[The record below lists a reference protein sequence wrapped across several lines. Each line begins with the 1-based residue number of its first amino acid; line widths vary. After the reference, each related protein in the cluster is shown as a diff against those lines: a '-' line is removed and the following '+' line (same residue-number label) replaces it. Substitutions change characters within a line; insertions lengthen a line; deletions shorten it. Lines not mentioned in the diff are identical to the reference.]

1 MPVSFCKRLV
11 SSRLAQSPWQSLE
24 KLISSGSVLIFTRC
38 INSFQAFAALRDGHI
53 TSDPAIESRRSL
65 YTTTIFPTLAKAGVA
80 SATLTLAWDFTVMS
94 TTAQTG
100 RMMSMRE
107 DAFARTSGGIDYVVV
122 KKTDKPQRN
131 VARRIDGEMRA
142 PWYLNQGEAG
152 QGARLVL
159 DPTNPNRAVN
169 NGEKW
174 IPFVVMIPEAV
185 ANGSVVGHP
194 MSYGHG
200 LFGDRTEIFEDFLVE
215 EANTYGYVVFA
226 TDWLGMCK
234 EDEVALALMI
244 SESLTNFAM
253 VPDRL
258 VPFFL
263 FFLLCFSGVQFAPGN
278 AQRLADDAARQQRC
292 VCGGPRHAAPGNPHH
307 QFHPAFLL
315 WKFIGRHHGNSLHGP
330 QHGRHPRGDC
340 GGRRSV
346 LAAIAP
352 VQRLYPSV

>member
-258 VPFFL
+258 HQGML
-263 FFLLCFSGVQFAPGN
+263 NALLMMRLGSSAVFAADPVMQPLGIRTIN
-278 AQRLADDAARQQRC
+278 STQR
-292 VCGGPRHAAPGNPHH
+292 
-307 QFHPAFLL
+307 FYF
-315 WKFIGRHHGNSLHGP
+315 GNSLGGIMGTVYMALSTDVTRGVIVVGGAP
-330 QHGRHPRGDC
+330 FSLLLPRSNDFTPLFD
-340 GGRRSV
+340 V
-346 LAAIAP
+346 LKL
-352 VQRLYPSV
+352 R